1 MQKPKLALIPSGYKN
16 GEVYS
21 ILPNDGS
28 GDFSFTRN
36 SGGTRV
42 NKQGLIE
49 QMQTYGDQLLNNSD
63 FTSTSDWTV
72 NNTGSA
78 ASVIENGYLHI
89 NTSSDYTEATQ
100 SIGLTAGDTYRV
112 DYEILESTAGTISI
126 IGNGGAST
134 IIPSTVGKHTIEY
147 DAQAVFAIKR
157 TTGSTNI
164 KIAYIKLYKVQYN
177 TPRLDW
183 SDSNCPSL
191 LLENQS
197 TNLYTYSEDFSQS
210 VWNKSNCNVTLTS
223 EVAPNGNA
231 NSVYNL
237 TGTSANLYTSG
248 SANIE
253 HTISFYVKSNGQGK
267 DKFRLR
273 LGNNVSVEYTATN
286 EWVRYEFTSTPTSSI
301 FGITTTS
308 APNNEFDLL
317 IWGGQS
323 EQQSFASSYIPTF
336 SGTST
341 RLADTCTGSTD
352 ATIFND
358 SEGVLYMEIQAL
370 SDDATYRLI
379 SISDGSTNKITLGY
393 SNQNNALIAQII
405 SGGSNEVNLE
415 PINVSDITDFNKIA
429 FSYKTNDCKVY
440 VNGSLVATDTNA
452 TMPTGLNQLNF
463 DYAYALDF
471 YGRCKDLKYYD
482 SSLTD
487 QELTE
492 LTT

>member
-1 MQKPKLALIPSGYKN
+1 MSNPKLALIPSGYKN
-16 GEVYS
+16 SKVYS

-28 GDFSFTRN
+28 GDFTFARN

-49 QMQTYGDQLLNNSD
+49 QMQTYGSQLLNNSD

-78 ASVIENGYLHI
+78 SSVIENGYLHI

-100 SIGLTAGDTYRV
+100 SIGLTAGDIYRV
-112 DYEILESTAGTISI
+112 DYEILENSAGTISI
-126 IGNGGAST
+126 IRNGGAST

-147 DAQAVFAIKR
+147 DAQTVFAIKR

-164 KIAYIKLYKVQYN
+164 KIAYIKVYKVQYN

-191 LLENQS
+191 LLESQS

-253 HTISFYVKSNGQGK
+253 HTISFYIKSNGQGK
-267 DKFRLR
+267 DKFKLR

-286 EWVRYEFTSTPTSSI
+286 KWVRYEFTSTPTTSV

-317 IWGGQS
+317 IWGSQL

-336 SGTST
+336 AGAST
-341 RLADTCTGSTD
+341 RLADTCTDAGD

-358 SEGVLYMEIQAL
+358 AEGVLYAELKAL
-370 SDDATYRLI
+370 SDNGTTRRF
-379 SISDGSTNKITLGY
+379 SVSDGTNNNRVLIGLSS
-393 SNQNNALIAQII
+393 SNRFQFVV
-405 SGGSNEVNLE
+405 SDGGSVVVNQL
-415 PINVSDITDFNKIA
+415 ITVSDITEFNKVAI
-429 FSYKTNDCKVY
+429 SYKENDCKIY
-440 VNGSLVATDTNA
+440 INGSLVGTDTVA
-452 TMPTGLNQLNF
+452 TMPSGLDTLNF
-463 DYAYALDF
+463 NQGNGTEEF
-471 YGRCKDLKYYD
+471 YGKCKDLRYYD
-482 SSLTD
+482 TALTD
-487 QELTE
+487 AELTE

>member
-1 MQKPKLALIPSGYKN
+1 MTNPKLALIPSGYKGGTN
-16 GEVYS
+16 PTVYS
-21 ILPNDGS
+21 ILPSDGA
-28 GDFSFTRN
+28 GDFTFDRASE
-36 SGGTRV
+36 GTRV
-42 NKQGLIE
+42 RKDGLIE
-49 QMQTYGDQLLNNSD
+49 EVTDD
-63 FTSTSDWTV
+63 V
-72 NNTGSA
+72 
-78 ASVIENGYLHI
+78 
-89 NTSSDYTEATQ
+89 
-100 SIGLTAGDTYRV
+100 
-112 DYEILESTAGTISI
+112 
-126 IGNGGAST
+126 
-134 IIPSTVGKHTIEY
+134 
-147 DAQAVFAIKR
+147 
-157 TTGSTNI
+157 
-164 KIAYIKLYKVQYN
+164 
-177 TPRLDW
+177 PRLDW
-183 SDSNCPSL
+183 LNSNCPSL
-191 LLENQS
+191 LLEPQR
-197 TNLYTYSEDFSQS
+197 TNLVTYSEDFSQS
-210 VWNKSNCNVTLTS
+210 SWNKLSCNVTLTS

-267 DKFRLR
+267 DKFKLR

-286 EWVRYEFTSTPTSSI
+286 EWVRYEFTSTPTTNV

-317 IWGGQS
+317 IWGAQV
-323 EQQSFASSYIPTF
+323 EQGSYATSYIKSNSGSPT
-336 SGTST
+336 T
-341 RLADTCTGSTD
+341 RFAETCTDAGD

-379 SISDGSTNKITLGY
+379 SISDGSNNKITLGY

-405 SGGSNEVNLE
+405 SGGSNVVNLE

-440 VNGSLVATDTNA
+440 VNGSLVATDTSA

-471 YGRCKDLKYYD
+471 YGRCKDLRYYD
-482 SSLTD
+482 TALTD
-487 QELTE
+487 AELTE